1 MGAKPRGEAAGV
13 HSDDTRRRSDGMT
26 ADSAQM
32 KTVRSAGKPPDKL
45 SALARSLSVAA
56 ALIVGAALCYGGAAQ
71 LAAGLLQARA
81 AAVLSGID
89 WDKDNAPGA
98 AVGLAVADLNDAD
111 RWWPQSVNAYD
122 RATAEAR
129 LATRSETASAARPML
144 DAALRDL
151 GRSLKQ
157 DPANAGAWA
166 WLAFV
171 LFAEQG
177 ASPATIDSL
186 SMSIELARFDPAL
199 LPIRCEVGLFIYP
212 ALDSQRRA
220 ALGDQIRMLGRYS
233 VGDLV
238 EVARVTHSLNIVIE
252 ALLAG
257 DNRTVIR
264 FLDVLQS

>member
-1 MGAKPRGEAAGV
+1 MGAKPRGEASSV
-13 HSDDTRRRSDGMT
+13 QSDDTRRRDGMR
-26 ADSAQM
+26 AASAQS
-32 KTVRSAGKPPDKL
+32 KADRPAGKSPARS
-45 SALARSLSVAA
+45 SARARSLSVAA
-56 ALIVGAALCYGGAAQ
+56 ALIVGAALCYGGVAQ

-81 AAVLSGID
+81 AAILSEID
-89 WDKDNAPGA
+89 WDKDKAPA
-98 AVGLAVADLNDAD
+98 ARVALAVADLDDAD
-111 RWWPQSVNAYD
+111 HWWPQSVNAYD

-129 LATRSETASAARPML
+129 LATRSETARAARPTL

-166 WLAFV
+166 WLSFV

-186 SMSIELARFDPAL
+186 SLSIELARFDPNL

-212 ALDSQRRA
+212 ALDAQGRA
-220 ALGDQIRMLGRYS
+220 ALGDQIRLLGRNS
-233 VGDLV
+233 IGDLV
-238 EVARVTHSLNIVIE
+238 EVARVTHSLNVVIE

-264 FLDVLQS
+264 FLNILQS